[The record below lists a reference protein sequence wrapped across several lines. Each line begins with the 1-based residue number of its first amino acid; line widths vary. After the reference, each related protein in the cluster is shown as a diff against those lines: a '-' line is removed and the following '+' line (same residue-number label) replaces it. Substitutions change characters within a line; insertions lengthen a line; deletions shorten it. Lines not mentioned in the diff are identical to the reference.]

1 MVWIACSIA
10 IGRRNRTANNFETNY
25 AHNERNHLVS
35 HSYMLTNYSH
45 ILIGYSMHACS
56 PEFQYSCG
64 RTSQIWQVSPN
75 AMRARTADRI
85 SQLARHKTAPA
96 GYLEHRYRQIDR
108 DCVDGL
114 TPYTIPLPLSPCT
127 HAISLLSPSR
137 TPNDFFSP
145 HTLFPL
151 HSSLFI
157 CLHTLQTPVQV

>member
-1 MVWIACSIA
+1 MQYCHWEEKC
-10 IGRRNRTANNFETNY
+10 TANKFETNH

-35 HSYMLTNYSH
+35 HSYVLTNYSH
-45 ILIGYSMHACS
+45 TLIGYSMHKFS

-75 AMRARTADRI
+75 AMRARTTDRI

-114 TPYTIPLPLSPCT
+114 TPCTVPLPLSPCT
-127 HAISLLSPSR
+127 HAISLLSP
-137 TPNDFFSP
+137 
-145 HTLFPL
+145 
-151 HSSLFI
+151 
-157 CLHTLQTPVQV
+157 